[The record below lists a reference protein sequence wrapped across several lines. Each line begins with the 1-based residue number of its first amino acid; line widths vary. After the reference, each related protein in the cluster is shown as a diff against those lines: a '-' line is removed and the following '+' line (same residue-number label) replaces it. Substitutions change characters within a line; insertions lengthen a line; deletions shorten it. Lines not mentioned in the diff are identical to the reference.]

1 MGNRVQVNLSF
12 NRDTEVT
19 DASDYYV
26 ESFNHSFN
34 YDPAVD
40 ESTVILEKIE
50 LMLWA
55 LGFEPGTRLKLVT
68 GETDTTNVTSLR

>member
-1 MGNRVQVNLSF
+1 MGTRVQVNLSF

-19 DASDYYV
+19 ETSDYYV

-34 YDPAVD
+34 YDPAID
-40 ESTVILEKIE
+40 ESKVLLEKME

-55 LGFEPGTRLKLVT
+55 LGFEPNTRLKIEMQEL
-68 GETDTTNVTSLR
+68 DLTNVTSLR